1 MSSKLRIS
9 ALLLALVAGVSL
21 GAANTVRADDDYSS
35 YPAFEGCTEITR
47 KVGIKQ
53 SGRFGWKPKAAHF
66 NAAVIVGARRF
77 VNDPAGVPIVTL
89 YKASNGQ
96 RMLSSSNGLRLK
108 SKGRCNGVG
117 EDLCADTWKTPNR
130 WPGSRVAERYGAIIV
145 RFKGR
150 SGSTRG
156 CRYYYV
162 ANPAE
167 RVQYE
172 NK

>member
-47 KVGIKQ
+47 EVGIKQ

-96 RMLSSSNGLRLK
+96 RILTGGNGLRLK
-108 SKGRCNGVG
+108 SRSVCNGVG
-117 EDLCADTWKTPNR
+117 EDICADTWITPIR
-130 WPGSRVAERYGAIIV
+130 WPGSRIAERYGAIIV

-150 SGSTRG
+150 AGSTRG